1 MNWKLLSYALRS
13 KQRREIILVLEKPKT
28 PTQIAHDTKLSVAHV
43 SRTLKEFSQKELAKC
58 LTPHEKVGRVYQLTD
73 KGKEVLRNLKK

>member
-1 MNWKLLSYALRS
+1 MNWKLLSYVSRS
-13 KQRREIILVLEKPKT
+13 KQRKEIILALEKPKT

-43 SRTLKEFSQKELAKC
+43 SRTLKEFSIKELAKC
-58 LTPHEKVGRVYQLTD
+58 MTPNEKIGRLYQLTD